1 MRRQINIKCSYEPMA
16 STCSDLV
23 PHAVTT
29 PLQGARAHIPLC
41 ARGRL
46 PQCKKKKNVGKN
58 ETRKKMCYLE
68 TLTIDNW
75 LIAT

>member
-1 MRRQINIKCSYEPMA
+1 MA

-23 PHAVTT
+23 PHAVKT

-46 PQCKKKKNVGKN
+46 PQSKKSVGQKQKKG
-58 ETRKKMCYLE
+58 EKKVLSRE
-68 TLTIDNW
+68 S
-75 LIAT
+75 IAS